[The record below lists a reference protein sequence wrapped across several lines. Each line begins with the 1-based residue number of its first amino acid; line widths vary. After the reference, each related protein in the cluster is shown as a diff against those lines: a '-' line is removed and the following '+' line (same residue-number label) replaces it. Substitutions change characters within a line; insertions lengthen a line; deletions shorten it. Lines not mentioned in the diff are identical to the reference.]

1 MATGLK
7 QRGRANFNF
16 LADLAAWSGK
26 ELQAK
31 AANDLDALLDGV
43 ELPGGEQQ
51 RIRTAAVLLEK
62 SQNYTWDRF
71 YTRFSGERQFLA
83 AREAYDEGSDL
94 VEAEYAANADKGG
107 TLVLDPTVVP
117 PKYWSET
124 EFHLAP
130 GGWEGHDR
138 MGFMIHDYVYDL
150 LFATGGIG
158 AVKPGESFADQRY
171 TAAQQGRAE
180 HYDRILEM
188 GIGTG
193 RYAVAIQRAY
203 PDAKISGVD
212 LGRTELEH
220 AKLIA
225 ARNGFEW
232 DLRQAACEAT
242 PYADDTFD
250 LTTAFILLHEV
261 PVPAAK
267 DILTESFRVT
277 KPGGEILIA
286 DVAPYRYQDSLFR
299 CVVLDW
305 ETENRDEPFWRGAL
319 LQDRA
324 QLLRDA
330 GFVDVEEFGV
340 GPGNYP
346 WVTRGVKPAEN

>member
-71 YTRFSGERQFLA
+71 YTRFSGEQQFVA
-83 AREAYDEGSDL
+83 AREAYDDGSL
-94 VEAEYAANADKGG
+94 AVEAEYEENANKGG
-107 TLVLDPTVVP
+107 TLVLDPTVEA
-117 PKYWSET
+117 PKYWSDT

-130 GGWEGHDR
+130 GGWEGHER

-158 AVKPGESFADQRY
+158 AVKPGESFADQRLLV
-171 TAAQQGRAE
+171 AQEGRLDS
-180 HYDRILEM
+180 YDSILEL

-193 RYAVAIQRAY
+193 RYASALQRAW

-225 ARNGFEW
+225 ARNGWEW
-232 DLRQAACEAT
+232 DLRQAACEST
-242 PYADDTFD
+242 PYADNSFD
-250 LTTAFILLHEV
+250 MVTAFILLHEI
-261 PVPAAK
+261 PVPAART
-267 DILTESFRVT
+267 IVAEAFRVCR
-277 KPGGEILIA
+277 PGGEVIIG
-286 DVAPYRYQDSLFR
+286 DVAPYSQQDSLFR

-319 LQDRA
+319 LLDRTA
-324 QLLRDA
+324 LLRDA
-330 GFVDVEEFGV
+330 GFVDIEEYGV

-346 WVTRGVKPAEN
+346 WVARGVKPEA

>member
-1 MATGLK
+1 MMKTGLR

-16 LADLAAWSGK
+16 LADMAAWSGR
-26 ELQAK
+26 ELQA
-31 AANDLDALLDGV
+31 AAGKDLDRLSEGVTFGAGIQARIREAAALL
-43 ELPGGEQQ
+43 EQ
-51 RIRTAAVLLEK
+51 

-71 YTRFSGERQFLA
+71 YTRFSGEQQFVA
-83 AREAYDEGSDL
+83 AREAYDDGHVD
-94 VEAEYAANADKGG
+94 VEAEYEANADKGG
-107 TLVLDPTVVP
+107 TMVLDPDVVA
-117 PKYWSET
+117 PKYWSDT

-130 GGWEGHDR
+130 GGWEGHER

-171 TAAQQGRAE
+171 TVAKEGRLGQ
-180 HYDRILEM
+180 YDSILEF

-193 RYAVAIQRAY
+193 RYAAALQRAW
-203 PDAKISGVD
+203 PEAKISGVE

-225 ARNGFEW
+225 ARNGWEW
-232 DLRQAACEAT
+232 DLRQAACEST
-242 PYADDTFD
+242 PYEDNTFD
-250 LTTAFILLHEV
+250 MVTAFILLHEV

-267 DILTESFRVT
+267 AILAEAFRVCR
-277 KPGGEILIA
+277 PGGEVIIG
-286 DVAPYRYQDSLFR
+286 DVAPYAEQDSLFR

-319 LQDRA
+319 LQDRTA
-324 QLLRDA
+324 LLQEA
-330 GFVDVEEFGV
+330 GFVEVEEYGV

-346 WVTRGVKPAEN
+346 WVARGVKPEA